1 MWLWRRV
8 SGEPLESE
16 IRAILALTMS
26 RRSGGRLAPYTSS
39 DVARFTNMLLSLWL
53 SPWGKLVDLE
63 VYFPSVPLLSLKGI
77 QLAVFTAQSFV
88 AMWARTAGSQPPA
101 KALAVFAS
109 LL

>member
-8 SGEPLESE
+8 CGEPLESE

-53 SPWGKLVDLE
+53 SPWGELGRVNDLLPGVSMRVRPE
-63 VYFPSVPLLSLKGI
+63 SAVGWCNSIAGKRRGVRCAGHPSE
-77 QLAVFTAQSFV
+77 
-88 AMWARTAGSQPPA
+88 RR
-101 KALAVFAS
+101 
-109 LL
+109 